1 MDISCA
7 FPPSLN
13 IAEQVVLAERL
24 GYRRAW
30 VYDSPAF
37 YGDVWVAVARAAERT
52 ARIGLGTA
60 VLVPSLRHVLTQAA
74 AIATL
79 AELAP
84 GRLAVAVGTGF
95 TARMALGQRPLRWS
109 SVAQYIRQLQALLR
123 GEVVEVDG
131 AAVCMLHPGGFAP
144 VRPIAVPMLVAA
156 NAPKGLQV
164 ARDLGDGVM
173 CVGQPQPGFAWCA
186 LLAFGTVLDAGEDAG
201 SARALAA
208 AGPAVGAAYH
218 GIYEAGGAAAVDAM
232 PGGPQWRAALEAVPV
247 RTRHLALHELHLVGV
262 NDRDRSILSGE
273 LVRALTWTGSAA
285 EVAGHLAAA
294 AAAGATEILYAP
306 MGPDVAR
313 ELTAFAAA
321 AGR

>member
-1 MDISCA
+1 MDLSCA

-13 IAEQVVLAERL
+13 IVEQVVLAERL

-37 YGDVWVAVARAAERT
+37 YGDAWVALARAAERT
-52 ARIGLGTA
+52 TRIGLGTA

-95 TARMALGQRPLRWS
+95 TARMALGQRPLPWS
-109 SVAQYIRQLQALLR
+109 SVARYIRQLQALLR
-123 GEVVEVDG
+123 GEVVDVDG
-131 AAVCMLHPGGFAP
+131 AAVSMLHPGGFAP
-144 VRPIAVPMLVAA
+144 TRPLAVPILVAA

-208 AGPAVGAAYH
+208 AGPALAAAYH
-218 GIYEAGGAAAVDAM
+218 GIYEAGGAAAIDGM
-232 PGGPQWRAALEAVPV
+232 PGGPQWRAALEAVPA

-273 LVRALTWTGSAA
+273 MVRALTWTGSAA
-285 EVAGHLAAA
+285 EIGGRLAAA
-294 AAAGATEILYAP
+294 AAAGTTEILYAP

>member
-1 MDISCA
+1 M
-7 FPPSLN
+7 
-13 IAEQVVLAERL
+13 LAERL

-37 YGDVWVAVARAAERT
+37 YGDAWVALARAAERT
-52 ARIGLGTA
+52 TRIGLGTA

-95 TARMALGQRPLRWS
+95 TARMALGQRPLPWS
-109 SVAQYIRQLQALLR
+109 SVARYIRQLQALLR
-123 GEVVEVDG
+123 GEVVDVDG
-131 AAVCMLHPGGFAP
+131 AAVAMLHPGGFAP
-144 VRPIAVPMLVAA
+144 ARPLAVPILVAA

-208 AGPAVGAAYH
+208 AGPALAAAYH
-218 GIYEAGGAAAVDAM
+218 GIYEAGGAAAIDGM
-232 PGGPQWRAALEAVPV
+232 PGGPQWRAALEAVPA

-273 LVRALTWTGSAA
+273 MVRALTWTGSAA
-285 EVAGHLAAA
+285 EIGGRLEAA
-294 AAAGATEILYAP
+294 AAAGTTEILYAP

>member
-13 IAEQVVLAERL
+13 IVEQVVLAERL

-37 YGDVWVAVARAAERT
+37 YGDAWVAVARAAERT
-52 ARIGLGTA
+52 TRIGLGTA

-95 TARMALGQRPLRWS
+95 TARMALGQRPLPWS
-109 SVAQYIRQLQALLR
+109 SVARYIRQLQALLR

-131 AAVCMLHPGGFAP
+131 AAVAMLHPGGFAP
-144 VRPIAVPMLVAA
+144 ARPIDVPILVAA

-201 SARALAA
+201 SARVLAA
-208 AGPAVGAAYH
+208 AGPALAAAYH
-218 GIYEAGGAAAVDAM
+218 GIYEAGGAAAVDGM
-232 PGGPQWRAALEAVPV
+232 PGGPQWRAALEAVPE

-273 LVRALTWTGSAA
+273 MVRALTWTGSAA
-285 EVAGHLAAA
+285 EVGGRLEAA

-306 MGPDVAR
+306 MGPDRAR